1 MDRNILPQRI
11 TKERERLDWPKV
23 KLGEYLGVK
32 GQTIGKYEKGLR
44 QPDIEMAIKMSELFG
59 CSVDYLYGLSDV
71 RFIEDPEIEITEPEI
86 KKVIQEVT
94 AAMNEAEKRGYIT
107 EQDKINFYN
116 NIKEDVEFMLY
127 KKMKKPK

>member
-11 TKERERLDWPKV
+11 TKERERLDWSKQ
-23 KLGEYLGVK
+23 KLGESLGVR
-32 GQTIGKYEKGLR
+32 GQTIGKYENGQR
-44 QPDIEMAIKMSELFG
+44 EPDIEMVINMSELFG

-71 RFIEDPEIEITEPEI
+71 RFVEDPEIEITEPEI

-94 AAMNEAEKRGYIT
+94 TAMNEAEKRGYIT

-116 NIKEDVEFMLY
+116 NIKETMEFMLY
-127 KKMKKPK
+127 KNMKKPK